1 MGEGVELTRAPA
13 RGPPTR
19 GRGCRNLIH
28 EVDQVA
34 LVKDTG
40 VLPSDKHHPSPTS
53 KSAVSFGETD
63 SSSGQQKE
71 DPSDITL

>member
-1 MGEGVELTRAPA
+1 MVELTGAPA

-19 GRGCRNLIH
+19 RRGCRNLIH

-40 VLPSDKHHPSPTS
+40 VLPSDKHHPSPVS
-53 KSAVSFGETD
+53 KSGVSFGETD

-71 DPSDITL
+71 DPSDIIL